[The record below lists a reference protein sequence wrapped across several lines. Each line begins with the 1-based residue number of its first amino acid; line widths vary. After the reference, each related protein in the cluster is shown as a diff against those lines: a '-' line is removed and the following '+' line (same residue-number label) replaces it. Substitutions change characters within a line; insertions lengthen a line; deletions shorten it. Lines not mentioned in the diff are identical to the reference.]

1 MKISKFLIFSEM
13 RESLNYL
20 QNTNNLQ
27 LRTSLQN
34 PGQFLG
40 QVFSFLKRIVVFLLY
55 GNF

>member
-27 LRTSLQN
+27 LKTSLQN